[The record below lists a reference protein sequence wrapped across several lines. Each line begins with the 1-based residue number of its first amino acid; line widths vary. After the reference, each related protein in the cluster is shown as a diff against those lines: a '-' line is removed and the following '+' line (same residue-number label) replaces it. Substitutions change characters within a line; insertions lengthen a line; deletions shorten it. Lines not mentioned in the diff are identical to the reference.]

1 MPSFKDIT
9 VVAIHGNGGIER
21 EIPSLMHNLKCL
33 PGSQGLIVTDK
44 LVDTNIRQ
52 VELAQGFDY
61 YGFQDFL
68 VYCLFQHI
76 ETDYA
81 LIVQSDGWCLNPNNW
96 RDEWFDYDFIGGYTH
111 AAWDPSNNNYRMYYS
126 WVGLENQYVVQNGG
140 FSLRSKRFLEAPTKY
155 GIVKHIKENAML
167 NNEDVQLCC
176 WMRPAFEKVGMKYA
190 PKEESMLFSFEHL
203 SPILHKDVDLTKV
216 FGQHSRFRR
225 LTGEY
230 KMNWELPDDVMQQ
243 IPWEDRIYKL
253 FQNYGYEICHTQPN
267 KTT

>member
-52 VELAQGFDY
+52 VELVQGFDY
-61 YGFQDFL
+61 YGFQDYL
-68 VYCLFQHI
+68 LYCLFQHV

-96 RDEWFDYDFIGGYTH
+96 RNEWFEYDYIGAYTH
-111 AAWDPSNNNYRMYYS
+111 AAYFARDKTFRTFYS
-126 WVGLENQYVVQNGG
+126 WVGMPDPVVVQNGG
-140 FSLRSKRFLEAPTKY
+140 FSLRSRRFLEAPTKY
-155 GIVKHIKENAML
+155 GIVKHLKDEPAL
-167 NNEDVQLCC
+167 YNEDVQLCC
-176 WMRPAFEKVGMKYA
+176 WMRPALEKVGMKFA

-225 LTGEY
+225 LTGEL
-230 KMNWELPDDVMQQ
+230 KMDWELPDDVFQR

-253 FQNYGYEICHTQPN
+253 FQDYGYEICHTQPN